1 MGALENKLRHGWDL
15 QLKRGSVHT
24 GRMWRGC
31 DRNIVGNRGY
41 HGREHFVGNMG
52 RDSLLIST
60 VLSAISAVLR
70 TEM

>member
-1 MGALENKLRHGWDL
+1 MD
-15 QLKRGSVHT
+15 T

-41 HGREHFVGNMG
+41 HGGKHFVGDMG
-52 RDSLLIST
+52 RDSLLISA
-60 VLSAISAVLR
+60 VLSAVSAVLG

>member
-1 MGALENKLRHGWDL
+1 MD
-15 QLKRGSVHT
+15 T

-41 HGREHFVGNMG
+41 HGREHFVGDMG
-52 RDSLLIST
+52 RDSLLISA
-60 VLSAISAVLR
+60 VLSAVSAVLG